1 MFKRNDTR
9 FHYLRFIEGGEGGG
23 SDLAAAD
30 GADIIEE
37 TSVDEDATEEKDWKA
52 EYEAQQRINRSLER
66 RSKKDLAT
74 IQGLQG
80 AAPAAAGDAPDADA
94 IRAEIRAELSTANN
108 ARLVSLEAKAALVGK
123 VHNPATTLRLL
134 DLSEVEVDEAG
145 NVDIQALD
153 DQILK
158 LLEDEPYL
166 AVAQGAGQQRFQGKA
181 DQGPQG
187 AAKSMEQQLS
197 EDLADATQKRDF
209 PRAISIKQ
217 RIAALAKTK

>member
-1 MFKRNDTR
+1 MPD
-9 FHYLRFIEGGEGGG
+9 IEP
-23 SDLAAAD
+23 DAAA
-30 GADIIEE
+30 EE
-37 TSVDEDATEEKDWKA
+37 VDVIDETPVDEEASEEKDWKA

-74 IQGLQG
+74 IQGLQS
-80 AAPAAAGDAPDADA
+80 AAPAAAAGDAPDADA

-145 NVDIQALD
+145 NVDVQSLD
-153 DQILK
+153 DLILK